1 MPVVEESEFSGVQ
14 FEPFSH
20 NIRMRIL
27 LSILEIVY
35 HQKNYYRMHFKNLT
49 SGYRIIILSLLPF
62 ISVVG
67 WKLKDILTSLYLDKV

>member
-14 FEPFSH
+14 FELFSH

-67 WKLKDILTSLYLDKV
+67 LKLKDIPTSLYLDKV